1 MRYTII
7 IPNTAGHVQHVN
19 DGECGWRGEGAV
31 IGLVIGLKHEL
42 CASVKVSADQLQYK
56 MYAAL
61 SIYSAESTATK
72 TNKDPQA
79 LKYVP
84 NFLRNK
90 DPIGTPAKI
99 GTQNNDL

>member
-42 CASVKVSADQLQYK
+42 CESLKVSADQL
-56 MYAAL
+56 
-61 SIYSAESTATK
+61 
-72 TNKDPQA
+72 
-79 LKYVP
+79 
-84 NFLRNK
+84 
-90 DPIGTPAKI
+90 
-99 GTQNNDL
+99 